1 MAFLHN
7 GSKRKNNNKQ
17 TNKPA
22 SKFPL
27 TIWKNYPTSAHKPE
41 RSHTEEWAGALSLF
55 LEGFKEGLPCWLS
68 GKESS
73 CNTGDARDAG
83 LIPGLGRS
91 PGEGNDN
98 PLQYSSLG
106 NPRDRGA
113 WWGAVHGVAKSQT
126 QRVKVSSFHSL
137 TLSSGPRYALYPKA
151 SHHRGHSS
159 HCRWQKCQASPF
171 HRLTHIVV
179 SKFIVCKLEAWPGI
193 ICRESLKAV
202 SLHRS
207 QLWYDIQLWI
217 LDFSIFP
224 KKWPKMTVN
233 FSSLLWISK

>member
-73 CNTGDARDAG
+73 CNTGDAGDSSE
-83 LIPGLGRS
+83 IPVLGRS
-91 PGEGNDN
+91 PGGGN
-98 PLQYSSLG
+98 G
-106 NPRDRGA
+106 NPPHHFCWDSPMDRGA
-113 WWGAVHGVAKSQT
+113 WQATVRWSQ
-126 QRVKVSSFHSL
+126 KVRHDWAC
-137 TLSSGPRYALYPKA
+137 TY
-151 SHHRGHSS
+151 
-159 HCRWQKCQASPF
+159 
-171 HRLTHIVV
+171 THIYTY
-179 SKFIVCKLEAWPGI
+179 IHI
-193 ICRESLKAV
+193 YT
-202 SLHRS
+202 H
-207 QLWYDIQLWI
+207 
-217 LDFSIFP
+217 
-224 KKWPKMTVN
+224 M
-233 FSSLLWISK
+233 